1 MLTLREILTRSTAYL
16 KRHGIQSARL
26 DSELLL
32 GKALSLDRI
41 QLYVQLDRPL
51 EEEELAVARKLLVLR
66 AKKRLPVAYLLEKKE
81 FFGLDFF
88 VNEKV
93 LIPRPE
99 TELLVERVLEL
110 APGARRAVEV
120 GVGSGAI
127 AVSLAK
133 ELPQLEI
140 WATDISEGALA
151 VARKNCEIHGV
162 SERVH
167 LFAGDLFSP
176 LQEMAGTFEV
186 VVSNP
191 PYIPQKELEGLA
203 PELHHEPK
211 LALAGGEDGLRVI
224 TPLVQAAYSFLVP
237 GGLLALEIGTGQGQA
252 VAEIAKKSGF
262 ENMKCEPDYAG
273 LERFFFAWRPRE

>member
-110 APGARRAVEV
+110 APGARRAVEA

-133 ELPQLEI
+133 ELPQL
-140 WATDISEGALA
+140 
-151 VARKNCEIHGV
+151 
-162 SERVH
+162 
-167 LFAGDLFSP
+167 
-176 LQEMAGTFEV
+176 
-186 VVSNP
+186 
-191 PYIPQKELEGLA
+191 
-203 PELHHEPK
+203 
-211 LALAGGEDGLRVI
+211 
-224 TPLVQAAYSFLVP
+224 
-237 GGLLALEIGTGQGQA
+237 
-252 VAEIAKKSGF
+252 
-262 ENMKCEPDYAG
+262 
-273 LERFFFAWRPRE
+273 

>member
-41 QLYVQLDRPL
+41 SFTCSWIGLSR
-51 EEEELAVARKLLVLR
+51 RRNLLLPGSSSSCGP
-66 AKKRLPVAYLLEKKE
+66 KKAACCLPPGEKGV
-81 FFGLDFF
+81 FGLDFF

-191 PYIPQKELEGLA
+191 PYIPQKRA
-203 PELHHEPK
+203 
-211 LALAGGEDGLRVI
+211 
-224 TPLVQAAYSFLVP
+224 
-237 GGLLALEIGTGQGQA
+237 
-252 VAEIAKKSGF
+252 
-262 ENMKCEPDYAG
+262 
-273 LERFFFAWRPRE
+273 